1 MKEICRRGRLFYW
14 RFQMSLPTPK
24 WKEKAVQLNAA
35 ADAEADSLLD
45 KLKASKWTALV
56 IVGAIAVTLLVW
68 GISLLIVG

>member
-1 MKEICRRGRLFYW
+1 
-14 RFQMSLPTPK
+14 MSLPTPK